1 MAEPA
6 AQSVATQRP
15 ALPRAELVPVYVWEL
30 PVRLT
35 HWLIALSIGVLTVT
49 GLYIGN
55 PFVRVPGEAG
65 DHFVMGTMKVVHDYA
80 AIVFTLSVLSRIA
93 WMFVGNRWARWNQL
107 VPATREGR
115 RGIPGTLAFY
125 LFARPTP
132 PRYVGHN
139 PVAGATYTLVF
150 LLYLVMVA
158 TGLGLYGM
166 SAHVDSP
173 LRFFA
178 GWLGLFGG
186 AQGARW
192 IHHVVMWLLLGFAV
206 HHVAS
211 AILVSR
217 VEKNGILDSIFS
229 GYKFVPPSEAV
240 GGRVERRR
248 RPAGR

>member
-1 MAEPA
+1 MAD
-6 AQSVATQRP
+6 SVARSTP
-15 ALPRAELVPVYVWEL
+15 IPRGELTPVYVWEL

-35 HWLIALSIGVLTVT
+35 HWLIVLSIAFLTVT

-55 PFVRVPGEAG
+55 PYIIVPGEAG
-65 DHFVMGTMKVVHDYA
+65 EHFVMGTMKLVHSYA

-93 WMFVGNRWARWNQL
+93 WMFVGNRWARWNQFL
-107 VPATREGR
+107 PATREGR
-115 RGIPGTLAFY
+115 RGIRGTLAFY
-125 LFARPTP
+125 LFVRPAP
-132 PRYVGHN
+132 PPYVGHN

-150 LLYLVMVA
+150 LLFLTMIA
-158 TGLGLYGM
+158 TGLGLRGM

-178 GWLGLFGG
+178 GLLGLFGG

-192 IHHVVMWLLLGFAV
+192 VHHVVMWLLLGFAV

-211 AILVSR
+211 AVLVSR

-229 GYKFVPPSEAV
+229 GYKFVRPEEAAPV
-240 GGRVERRR
+240 EERRR
-248 RPAGR
+248 GSTGD

>member
-1 MAEPA
+1 MASTA
-6 AQSVATQRP
+6 AHSAATPRG
-15 ALPRAELVPVYVWEL
+15 ALTPVYVWEL

-49 GLYIGN
+49 GIYIGN

-80 AIVFTLSVLSRIA
+80 AIVFTLAVLSRIV

-107 VPATREGR
+107 LPATREGR
-115 RGIPGTLAFY
+115 RGIRGTLAFY
-125 LFARPTP
+125 LFVRPAP
-132 PRYVGHN
+132 PSYVGHN

-150 LLYLVMVA
+150 LLYLVMIA

-173 LRFFA
+173 MRFFA

-192 IHHVVMWLLLGFAV
+192 VHHVVMWLLLGFAV

-211 AILVSR
+211 ALLVSR

-229 GYKFVPPSEAV
+229 GYKFLSAEEAAPV
-240 GGRVERRR
+240 VDDREQRGARSRR
-248 RPAGR
+248 A